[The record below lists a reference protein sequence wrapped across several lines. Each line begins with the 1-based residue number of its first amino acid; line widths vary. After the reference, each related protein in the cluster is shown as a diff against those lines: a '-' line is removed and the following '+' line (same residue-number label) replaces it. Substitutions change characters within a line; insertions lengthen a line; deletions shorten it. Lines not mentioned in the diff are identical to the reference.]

1 MVESWRQVWACW
13 LVKNGV
19 TFSGNSLDTYYKE
32 ELGFRREVK
41 TENTNVSLLV
51 LIFNILRM
59 CEV

>member
-1 MVESWRQVWACW
+1 M
-13 LVKNGV
+13 KNGV
-19 TFSGNSLDTYYKE
+19 TFSGNSLDTSYKE